1 MEKQVW
7 KDELTG
13 GTNIMDFNFSI
24 NKFVSLITRYLN
36 TSTFSIWK
44 HSQEYRREQMN
55 LLCSHYGNQIN
66 DVYQDDSAPAEA
78 IISTVEQEREIKQK
92 DIHKYLKAVKP
103 TLMCSEGSV
112 RNFPNNINF

>member
-1 MEKQVW
+1 
-7 KDELTG
+7 
-13 GTNIMDFNFSI
+13 
-24 NKFVSLITRYLN
+24 
-36 TSTFSIWK
+36 
-44 HSQEYRREQMN
+44 MN

-103 TLMCSEGSV
+103 TLMSDV
-112 RNFPNNINF
+112 F

>member
-13 GTNIMDFNFSI
+13 GTSIMDFNFSI
-24 NKFVSLITRYLN
+24 NKFVLLITRYLK

-44 HSQEYRREQMN
+44 HSQESRREQMN

-66 DVYQDDSAPAEA
+66 DVYQDDSVPAEA
-78 IISTVEQEREIKQK
+78 IISTVEQECEIKQK
-92 DIHKYLKAVKP
+92 DIHRYLKAVKP
-103 TLMCSEGSV
+103 TLMYSEGSV
-112 RNFPNNINF
+112 RNFQNNINF